1 MTKESFVL
9 LPLCSNSC
17 PVTRSEMD
25 QTASSR
31 RTRPTP
37 QRPDLYSTVV
47 IHNDDDDD
55 DGGTDRER
63 RRRKPKSLERD
74 DEDLYGTVV
83 YKGDGGDDEE
93 EEDEASLPPL
103 LKRLPKDFGGG
114 APMDFDDEEE
124 EEGNDFG
131 TMIVKTDRNRP
142 RSRASSSST
151 RRSHY
156 SAFSDSRQESPRR
169 RPDSDSDSDSDDGGG
184 GFSTF
189 VVRSGNRES
198 LSGTVVRKTAAGAGS
213 TMDRAVA
220 SMQAVGE
227 LGFGKQ
233 RRGSGSSHVEEPRQ
247 TTKISCSSIPDSVTK
262 EDPTVKY
269 ELLNEL
275 GGFLFISLQCCQFSL
290 QCGLATSF
298 CFAIFLRMVFGLL
311 EMAGKG
317 SYGAV
322 YKARDKVTS
331 ELVAIKVISLSE
343 GVRFCF
349 LSLLSWAFCLPPI
362 GGFICIID
370 I

>member
-1 MTKESFVL
+1 
-9 LPLCSNSC
+9 
-17 PVTRSEMD
+17 MD

-31 RTRPTP
+31 RTRPAP

-55 DGGTDRER
+55 GGGTDRER
-63 RRRKPKSLERD
+63 RRRKPRSSEK

-83 YKGDGGDDEE
+83 YKGEGGDEEE

-156 SAFSDSRQESPRR
+156 SAFSDSRQESPRK
-169 RPDSDSDSDSDDGGG
+169 RPDSDLDSDDDDGGS

-220 SMQAVGE
+220 SMQALGE

-247 TTKISCSSIPDSVTK
+247 STKISSSSIPDSVTK

-275 GGFLFISLQCCQFSL
+275 GGFLFISLQCS
-290 QCGLATSF
+290 LATSF

-362 GGFICIID
+362 GACICIID